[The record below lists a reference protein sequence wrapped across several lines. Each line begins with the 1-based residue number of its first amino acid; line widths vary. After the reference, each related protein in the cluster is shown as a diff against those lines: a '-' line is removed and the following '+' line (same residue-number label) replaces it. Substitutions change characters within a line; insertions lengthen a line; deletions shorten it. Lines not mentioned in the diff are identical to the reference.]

1 MLKWIT
7 STRFEERLCAAY
19 TFTPTCRLYLQRQIA
34 GREIALCNPVAAVT
48 AVAAIGS
55 AVLSSKQA
63 KKGRKLANN
72 ANMANEKSAA
82 DQAQRSEQQ
91 FNKLNQKQPGIAAM
105 LAGNR
110 ALATKGIGSTFLT
123 GPKGIPTTSLPLGG
137 TSFLGG

>member
-1 MLKWIT
+1 M
-7 STRFEERLCAAY
+7 
-19 TFTPTCRLYLQRQIA
+19 
-34 GREIALCNPVAAVT
+34 CNPVAAVIAGA
-48 AVAAIGS
+48 AVLGAGTS
-55 AVLSSKQA
+55 AVQGAKARKMARQA
-63 KKGRKLANN
+63 N
-72 ANMANEKSAA
+72 AANEKSAA